1 MKSSLVNDRPNELEA
16 SIVSLL
22 GRLLVVAW
30 ATGDQMADERVDCIG
45 YSIVT
50 VLRHGC
56 IIVDSSSPST
66 SIAGPVV
73 WIIDRLIL
81 FIC

>member
-30 ATGDQMADERVDCIG
+30 ATGDQMAD
-45 YSIVT
+45 
-50 VLRHGC
+50 
-56 IIVDSSSPST
+56 
-66 SIAGPVV
+66 
-73 WIIDRLIL
+73 
-81 FIC
+81 